1 MHWLSMGFTKWQ
13 TRERR
18 IVKRHSVKN
27 IGWATKNQT
36 VDNAYCTIQE
46 TDTVAY
52 CMKAAL
58 RAWMS
63 YQSLAVS
70 LLNEHATDKRRSW
83 VSLVT
88 FSITWADLLFVRRSL
103 IKIIIDYF
111 GSPQLSKLSGWKTTG
126 FSRETLKS
134 LCRYEIRRVF
144 VLGYPCESI
153 FDIGNPAINVQM
165 GN

>member
-88 FSITWADLLFVRRSL
+88 FSITWSDLLFVRRSL
-103 IKIIIDYF
+103 IWRLF
-111 GSPQLSKLSGWKTTG
+111 WLTTAFQNWKTTG

-134 LCRYEIRRVF
+134 LCRYEIRQDF

-165 GN
+165 DN